1 MERSD
6 SIESSEAVRTRR
18 TSLVSIVKDYYQTTV
33 ELIKL
38 LENEQSNDRD
48 GKIAGVEE
56 LLEKREG
63 FMKGMKPPFS
73 QEDQE
78 IGKRLVELEKQL
90 ARLLAVEKE
99 SIKRDMQ
106 TLQKKK
112 QSQTKYHNPYDSL
125 PTADGVF
132 YDKRN

>member
-1 MERSD
+1 MERSH
-6 SIESSEAVRTRR
+6 SIESSEAVRTGWA
-18 TSLVSIVKDYYQTTV
+18 SLVSAVKDYYQVTV

-48 GKIAGVEE
+48 GKITVIED
-56 LLEKREG
+56 LLEKRAG
-63 FMKGMKPPFS
+63 FMQQMKPPFS

-78 IGKRLVELEKQL
+78 TGKQLVELEQKV
-90 ARLLAVEKE
+90 AKLLAGEKE
-99 SIKRDMQ
+99 SIKRDIQ